1 MAQYGTCS
9 NLPTVTAGDVKGIL
23 TTRGLECV
31 SENEKSQ
38 VDVYLIIYIIVHML
52 IIGPCNSLAL
62 EL

>member
-38 VDVYLIIYIIVHML
+38 VDVYLKVNCNAKKIFAHMKAYW
-52 IIGPCNSLAL
+52 S
-62 EL
+62 